1 MSVRSDGQDAAQ
13 QQEDVLHQRNSV
25 SEVEGRQSMK
35 KFYKVYVKVWSNDQ
49 ADYFWE
55 EYSGVLHSNYK
66 LALKELHEAEDQNYE
81 AMFCEED

>member
-1 MSVRSDGQDAAQ
+1 
-13 QQEDVLHQRNSV
+13 
-25 SEVEGRQSMK
+25 MK
-35 KFYKVYVKVWSNDQ
+35 KFYKVYVKVWSNDK

-81 AMFCEED
+81 AMFCEEF